1 MEENKHLEVASEIVE
16 KVLPDYFQF
25 RLWQSEIME
34 SGNFIKEYAEKPEE
48 IHKRLVKVLEKAY
61 KTEE

>member
-1 MEENKHLEVASEIVE
+1 MDKNLIVASEIVE

-34 SGNFIKEYAEKPEE
+34 SGNFICEYAEKPEE
-48 IHKRLVKVLEKAY
+48 IHKRIVKILQETYGKS
-61 KTEE
+61 EE